1 MVESESEM
9 VESLNGEERMWRFL
23 APHIK
28 FGKNALEYLKDL
40 DGKKAV
46 IVTDPG
52 VRKLGFADKVA
63 DFLKDAKIK
72 STIFDGV
79 EADPSTEV
87 VERGVKVLRE
97 FQPDWII
104 ALGGG
109 SSIDTAK
116 TVWILYERP
125 DLTIEDLKA
134 PVRVLGLRNKA
145 RLIAIPTTAG
155 TGADSTW
162 AMVITDS
169 KTRTK
174 MEFAFDEVIADVA
187 ILDPE
192 LTYKLPKQ
200 ITADTGLDALVHA
213 FEGYTNLWKNDFCDG
228 MGMWAI
234 KLIFEYLPRAYSK
247 GEKDKIAREK
257 MINAATM
264 AGLSF
269 GNSQAGFCHS
279 MGHSLGAIFHVPHG
293 RAVAIA
299 LPYVVQFNAKK
310 IPELY
315 ADIAKAV
322 GIPEFSRDT
331 MIKRLVEKIKSLMK
345 ELNEPLSIKKLGIKR
360 EDFEKN
366 LDELIEKA
374 MKDSCTPAN
383 PRDVSKEECKKLYE
397 YAYEGRD
404 IDF

>member
-1 MVESESEM
+1 
-9 VESLNGEERMWRFL
+9 MWRFL

-52 VRKLGFADKVA
+52 VEKLGFADKVA
-63 DFLKDAKIK
+63 TFLKDAGIE
-72 STIFDGV
+72 STLFDGV

-87 VERGVKVLRE
+87 VERGTKLLRD

-109 SSIDTAK
+109 SSMDTAK
-116 TVWILYERP
+116 AMWVFYERP
-125 DLTIEDLKA
+125 DLAIEDLKA
-134 PVRVLGLRNKA
+134 PIRVLGLRNKA
-145 RLIAIPTTAG
+145 RLVTIPTTAG

-169 KTRTK
+169 KTQRK
-174 MEFAFDEVIADVA
+174 MELASDEVIADVA

-200 ITADTGLDALVHA
+200 ITADTGMDALVHA

-228 MGMWAI
+228 MAIWAI
-234 KLIFEYLPRAYSK
+234 KLIFEYLSRAYSE

-279 MGHSLGAIFHVPHG
+279 MGHSLGALFHIPHG

-299 LPYVVQFNAKK
+299 LPYIVQFNSKE

-315 ADIAKAV
+315 AEIAKAIA
-322 GIPEFSRDT
+322 IPEFSRDV
-331 MIKRLVEKIKSLMK
+331 MIKKLIEKIRSLMK
-345 ELNEPLSIKKLGIKR
+345 ELNEPLSIKELGIKR

-366 LDELIEKA
+366 LAGLVEKA

-383 PRDVSKEECKKLYE
+383 PRGVSKEECKKLYE
-397 YAYEGRD
+397 CAYEGKD
-404 IDF
+404 VDF